1 MKVKKLNRPGKERK
15 ALIRL
20 LAIQMKKSLVN
31 WNKEGIDDQKIVE
44 DLREFSN
51 GAIDLQV
58 EDLRLNEQRYYNN
71 QRRQS
76 NQRKPMNFQKRKQ
89 Y

>member
-1 MKVKKLNRPGKERK
+1 M
-15 ALIRL
+15 IRL

-58 EDLRLNEQRYYNN
+58 EDLRLNEPQQRNYYNN
-71 QRRQS
+71 QRRPLN
-76 NQRKPMNFQKRKQ
+76 NQRNRQQNFQRKKQ
-89 Y
+89 QQH